1 MRGQGVGGDVFEPW
15 ELILHHTYSG
25 TPGVIFDHS
34 PGRGAPGV
42 AVGLDATDFLLDGAT
57 VGSGAVRFF
66 RQKAI
71 RVTPTRGWDHLGAFR
86 AEVTFRAEKDGA
98 GGRLFTGEHA
108 FFGALF
114 NGDTIDFGFRAP
126 SGFQRFHVRFAEA
139 DIDPR
144 EWTTAS
150 VAHDGIS
157 RVQLNLNGSVA
168 GVWEDRALH
177 PVPTVPA
184 MTIGNE
190 RNSSLGFEGLIDDVK
205 IWRPNPHRI
214 NGEFTDRIVKAGVTD
229 CWVQWGRDFRKV
241 LDDLAARDPECS
253 GRITRLL
260 EDIPTTVLAPGLAAN
275 AGARQALAQALAD
288 YSRLWSQGRIAEI
301 RPVLIGLLDTLR
313 NNGIDLQGSAP
324 FQALANDRCFQDL
337 LNHSPPLDC
346 DPAFVQMLRGE
357 GA

>member
-1 MRGQGVGGDVFEPW
+1 MGDVFEPW

-42 AVGLDATDFLLDGAT
+42 AVGLDPTDFLTDGAT
-57 VGSGAVRFF
+57 AGSGAVRFF
-66 RQKAI
+66 RRKAI
-71 RVTPTRGWDHLGAFR
+71 RVAPTRGWDHLGAFR
-86 AEVTFRAEKDGA
+86 AEVTFKAEKDGA
-98 GGRLFTGEHA
+98 GGRLFTGEQN

-150 VAHDGIS
+150 IAHDGIS

-168 GVWEDRALH
+168 GVWEDRVLH
-177 PVPTVPA
+177 PVATVPA
-184 MTIGNE
+184 VTIGNE
-190 RNSSLGFEGLIDDVK
+190 RNGSLGFEGLIDDVK

-214 NGEFTDRIVKAGVTD
+214 TGDFTDRIVKAGVTD
-229 CWVQWGRDFRKV
+229 CWVQWGREFRRV
-241 LDDLAARDPECS
+241 LDALAARDPECF

-260 EDIPTTVLAPGLAAN
+260 ADIRTNALAPGLAAS
-275 AGARQALAQALAD
+275 AEARQALAQALAD
-288 YSRLWSQGRIAEI
+288 YSRLWSQGHLAEI
-301 RPVLIGLLDTLR
+301 RPVLVRLVDTFR
-313 NNGIDLQGSAP
+313 DNGIDLEGSGP
-324 FQALANDRCFQDL
+324 FQVLANDRCFQDL
-337 LNHSPPLDC
+337 LDHSPPLDC
-346 DPAFVQMLRGE
+346 DPAFTQMLRGE